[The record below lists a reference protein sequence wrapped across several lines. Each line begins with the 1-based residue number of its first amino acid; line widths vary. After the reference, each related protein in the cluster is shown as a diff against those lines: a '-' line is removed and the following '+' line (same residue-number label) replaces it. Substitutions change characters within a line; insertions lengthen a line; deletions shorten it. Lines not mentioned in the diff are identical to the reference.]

1 MAKKKK
7 RKSKNREEAEPNL
20 FWRQAAAVLLFVAGF
35 FLLLG
40 GFGVGRP
47 APTKSFSAIYSGF
60 GLAAYLTPVALFY
73 FAVLKFRTDDH
84 KVPLANSFSMI
95 FLLVFLSSWLFTGF

>member
-7 RKSKNREEAEPNL
+7 RKSKSAEVHEPNM
-20 FWRQAAAVLLFVAGF
+20 FWRQAAAVLLILVSF

-40 GFGVGRP
+40 GFGFGGP
-47 APTKSFSAIYSGF
+47 APTGVFGAIYSAF

-73 FAVLKFRTDDH
+73 FAILKFSTEDH
-84 KVPLANSFSMI
+84 KVPFSNA
-95 FLLVFLSSWLFTGF
+95 FSGAGL